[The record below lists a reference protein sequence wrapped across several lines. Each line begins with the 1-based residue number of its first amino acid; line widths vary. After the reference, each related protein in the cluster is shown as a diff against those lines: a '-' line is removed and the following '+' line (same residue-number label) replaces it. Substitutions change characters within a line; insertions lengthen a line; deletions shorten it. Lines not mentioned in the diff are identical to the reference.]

1 MYRKVARMAACKIA
15 GMRALIVALA
25 FAASPALAQVSIDQP
40 WMRATP
46 PGAKVA
52 GGFMTVVNKGA
63 SPDRLVGAASP
74 VAERVEL
81 HVHVHEAGV
90 MKMKQVPGLDIPA
103 DGKFVLKPGGAH
115 LMFFDVK
122 RPIKQGE
129 TIPVML
135 TFEKAG
141 EMKVEYPVAGLGA
154 MGPAGAGQAGGMK
167 H

>member
-1 MYRKVARMAACKIA
+1 MKR
-15 GMRALIVALA
+15 LFLLLA

-52 GGFMTVVNKGA
+52 GGFMTLTNKGA

-81 HVHVHEAGV
+81 HVHVHEAGM
-90 MKMKQVPGLDIPA
+90 MKMKQVAGFDVPA
-103 DGKFVLKPGGAH
+103 NGKYVLKPGGGH
-115 LMFFDVK
+115 LMFIDIK
-122 RPIKQGE
+122 RPIKEGE
-129 TIPVML
+129 TIPVTL
-135 TFEKAG
+135 KFEKAG
-141 EMKVEYPVAGLGA
+141 EVKAEYPVAGLGA
-154 MGPAGAGQAGGMK
+154 MGPAGAAHGGGMK

>member
-1 MYRKVARMAACKIA
+1 MKRLLM
-15 GMRALIVALA
+15 LLA

-46 PGAKVA
+46 PGATVA

-81 HVHVHEAGV
+81 HVHAHEAGV
-90 MKMKQVPGLDIPA
+90 MKMKQVPGFDIPA

-115 LMFFDVK
+115 LMFVDVK

-129 TIPVML
+129 TIPVTL
-135 TFEKAG
+135 KFEKAG
-141 EMKVEYPVAGLGA
+141 EVKVAYPVAGFGA
-154 MGPAGAGQAGGMK
+154 MGPAGGMK

>member
-1 MYRKVARMAACKIA
+1 MKRLLM
-15 GMRALIVALA
+15 LLA

-52 GGFMTVVNKGA
+52 GGFMTVVNKGP

-115 LMFFDVK
+115 LMFLDVK

-129 TIPVML
+129 TIPVTL
-135 TFEKAG
+135 KFEKAG

-154 MGPAGAGQAGGMK
+154 MGPVGAGDGGGMK